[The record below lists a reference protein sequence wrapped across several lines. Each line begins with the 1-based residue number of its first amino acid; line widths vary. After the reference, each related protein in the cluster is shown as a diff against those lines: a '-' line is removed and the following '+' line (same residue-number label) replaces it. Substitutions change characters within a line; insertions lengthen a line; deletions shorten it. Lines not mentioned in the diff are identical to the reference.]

1 MKNYTIHVCNAKYG
15 HHGNGKEK
23 EEEYEDPVTCWPCY
37 CGWRGEDHAGCKC
50 NDETLQEMQFKCDE
64 CSHPQQWVLSGM
76 SE

>member
-50 NDETLQEMQFKCDE
+50 NDETL
-64 CSHPQQWVLSGM
+64 
-76 SE
+76 